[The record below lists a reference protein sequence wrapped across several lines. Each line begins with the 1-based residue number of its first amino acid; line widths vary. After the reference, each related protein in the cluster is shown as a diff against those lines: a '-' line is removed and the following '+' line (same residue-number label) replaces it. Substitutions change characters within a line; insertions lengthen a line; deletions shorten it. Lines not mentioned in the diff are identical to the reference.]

1 MRKLAI
7 ALGLA
12 LPALLPAGCAN
23 QQGAQSPFGAG
34 LAAPSW
40 PDMRAWTPAWPV
52 QMTSAQAPGLV
63 EEVGPARAL
72 AYLPPQ
78 AGQPVS
84 VGERRGA
91 ESLDQDIVLGGAA
104 SYAGQNRITV
114 RMRWG
119 DTQEARDAMRRP
131 TEHSIARE
139 IDEAFPNGS
148 VQPTSAIVAN
158 ADGPIGVAAGRSGGA
173 NCVFAWQSLRT
184 TRTGGW
190 FEQGASIATQVRV
203 RLCDASL
210 SQQQLIQ
217 LVAGLSVAHA
227 PQSRLA
233 SLIPFNQTPAY
244 VNPAPASYDPMTAM
258 TAAPAYAAPVYGGAG
273 NAAPA
278 YGGSGYAAPAYG
290 AGSPAATPY
299 AGMAPAGAYPPAASG
314 CGGALAAAGVCPGA
328 AAMAPSAYSL
338 AAPAALPS
346 TQPRMVWAAA
356 PLPPAR
362 PATARRPPERAPV
375 ERANIERASAEHRLA
390 ERAAAR
396 PATIRT
402 ASVER
407 VQPARAVPLPTPAA
421 SAPPRLPATP
431 PTPDTPTAAFPQIP
445 LPH

>member
-34 LAAPSW
+34 LTAPSW

-131 TEHSIARE
+131 TEYSIARE

-190 FEQGASIATQVRV
+190 FEQGASIGTQVRV

-244 VNPAPASYDPMTAM
+244 VNSAPASYDPMTAM
-258 TAAPAYAAPVYGGAG
+258 TVAPAYAAPGY
-273 NAAPA
+273 AAPA
-278 YGGSGYAAPAYG
+278 YGGSGYAAPAF
-290 AGSPAATPY
+290 AGSQAAAPY
-299 AGMAPAGAYPPAASG
+299 AGMAPAGTYPQAISG
-314 CGGALAAAGVCPGA
+314 CGGAFADAGVCPGVP

-338 AAPAALPS
+338 AAPAALPP
-346 TQPRMVWAAA
+346 TQPRMVWAAT

-362 PATARRPPERAPV
+362 PAIARRPPERAPV
-375 ERANIERASAEHRLA
+375 ERVSVKRANIERASAERRLA
-390 ERAAAR
+390 DRVATR
-396 PATIRT
+396 PAAIRT

-421 SAPPRLPATP
+421 SAQPRLPATP
-431 PTPDTPTAAFPQIP
+431 DTPTTAFPQIP